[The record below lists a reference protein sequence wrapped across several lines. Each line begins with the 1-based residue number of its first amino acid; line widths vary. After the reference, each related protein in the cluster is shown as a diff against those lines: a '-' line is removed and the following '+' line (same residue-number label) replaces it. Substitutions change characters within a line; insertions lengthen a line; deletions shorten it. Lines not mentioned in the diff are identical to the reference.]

1 MKNLIII
8 LLSAVLLYSFNKN
21 EHKATNSLKKTGSTR
36 TVKIGDEIIEYKYS
50 DSTKNSILESI
61 IIKSVN
67 KLTSENDVSSFHS
80 NVIYFDSSGHIS
92 KVHVT
97 RSVKLAPGSDGGTYY
112 HYDSDFIYFEE
123 NQVRRLILVNDY
135 IKYLE
140 LNNYGRFIT
149 QSVYNDTLDK
159 MYDFP
164 ILDLSKSEYQIKIPP
179 ISRGYSIHNYSEKEL
194 IQLFKNDVDGQI
206 RKSQSADT
214 LLKDLIFKIENNDYS
229 YLSDTLFGECLV
241 YAFEKY
247 DEDSREIKDF
257 ILKSEI
263 VNNPEKLENYQGTN
277 LKEALLKEL
286 YSIMRNKKS
295 LEKSIISINIRNS
308 EFDSSCIFEFLKV
321 ENKYKLIRV
330 YGVG

>member
-1 MKNLIII
+1 M
-8 LLSAVLLYSFNKN
+8 
-21 EHKATNSLKKTGSTR
+21 
-36 TVKIGDEIIEYKYS
+36 
-50 DSTKNSILESI
+50 
-61 IIKSVN
+61 
-67 KLTSENDVSSFHS
+67 SSFHS